1 MRSRDSFSVCSAWGK
16 RFVRR
21 IDIGSTHRAV
31 SVSGGRLGSG
41 AQDDALQDH
50 HPDRLDIELYIDRDN
65 LGASTW
71 FSLPLYERGM
81 RLWRRASG

>member
-1 MRSRDSFSVCSAWGK
+1 MHF
-16 RFVRR
+16 R
-21 IDIGSTHRAV
+21 IIIQIAST
-31 SVSGGRLGSG
+31 LN
-41 AQDDALQDH
+41 
-50 HPDRLDIELYIDRDN
+50 IDRDN